1 MTLHSKSLTKAYQN
15 HGEDLNSSAELVELR
30 RMRNIQADY
39 LFYNA
44 TRVSFP
50 SEHNQFAVTT
60 PVAYL
65 NRNELYL
72 PAIQMFSDIQKT
84 DFVHIQNILD
94 VLITSG
100 VECCIFADG
109 DKQLKSYLDMKHVI
123 FNNMKSVYDVAIR
136 HDGLIRMDSHE
147 KRKRMLNLHLSFELG
162 VCAEG
167 SFVQTKFTVPTFYK
181 SFTIS
186 IYELNG
192 KFYVSVPKESTEVGH
207 PENETFIFESTS
219 AQSDIATLVRHR
231 YRHRIFYST
240 FKRHFDK
247 YYEDDIQFEGIDIW
261 STVQLMDA
269 MKI

>member
-1 MTLHSKSLTKAYQN
+1 MISSSKSLTNAYRQ

-30 RMRNIQADY
+30 HMRNIQADC
-39 LFYNA
+39 LFYNSIRA
-44 TRVSFP
+44 SLP
-50 SEHNQFAVTT
+50 SSANNFESTT
-60 PVAYL
+60 PVAFL

-72 PAIQMFSDIQKT
+72 PAIQLFSDIQKT
-84 DFVHIQNILD
+84 DFSNIQNILD
-94 VLITSG
+94 VLVTSG
-100 VECCIFADG
+100 VECCIFAEG

-167 SFVQTKFTVPTFYK
+167 AFVQTKFTVPTFYK
-181 SFTIS
+181 SFPIS

-207 PENETFIFESTS
+207 PENETFIFESAS
-219 AQSDIATLVRHR
+219 PQADIATLVRHR